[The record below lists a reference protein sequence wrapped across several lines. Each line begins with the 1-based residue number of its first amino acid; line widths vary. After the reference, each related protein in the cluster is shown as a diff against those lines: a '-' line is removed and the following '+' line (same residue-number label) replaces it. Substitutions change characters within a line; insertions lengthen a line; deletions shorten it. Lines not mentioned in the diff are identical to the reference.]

1 MFVPASWWV
10 GVRQSALSKYR
21 RMPRADASKAMFWTG
36 VRAGFVYHIALFLF
50 EEAYLAIRWITQAY
64 NYCKMVVRLEDE
76 KKDDNNN
83 NNDNN
88 DNNDNNE
95 KNEKKGKGR
104 RYKAKQI
111 INPTV
116 FFNRTITNLITCILA
131 IFAEGLGA
139 SVGTIVSPGFG
150 SLVGSRLGS
159 LIPYYLF

>member
-1 MFVPASWWV
+1 
-10 GVRQSALSKYR
+10 
-21 RMPRADASKAMFWTG
+21 MPRADASKAMFWTG

-50 EEAYLAIRWITQAY
+50 EEAYLVIRWIAQAY
-64 NYCKMVVRLEDE
+64 NCCKMVVRLEDE
-76 KKDDNNN
+76 KKDEKKEG
-83 NNDNN
+83 
-88 DNNDNNE
+88 NNE
-95 KNEKKGKGR
+95 NNENKRKGR
-104 RYKAKQI
+104 RCKGKQI

-150 SLVGSRLGS
+150 SLVGSRIGS